1 MMKSL
6 DRNLGL
12 PIIALIIGSFLLV
25 GAQRLGT
32 VPLPDSGDESMIL
45 QVPYEILNRGLFAW
59 PMYRY
64 LGGGIENL
72 WHSFRPAYYWLM
84 TGFFKIFGWGLV
96 QGRAFSLVA
105 AALTLV
111 MAYLI
116 GRKMFDWRVGLVAV
130 VMLVSD
136 NTFVERSRMV
146 RNEYLG
152 AMFALLA
159 FYLFE
164 AAERRKRGWLYAA
177 SGLAAGAGV
186 MTHTNILYI
195 LGAIFLLMLIRHG
208 WPVLAHASTYLF
220 AGSALVVMAYEIVYD
235 VLDYANV
242 KLQYHGDRAH
252 FGRVSSSGLWQNVLD
267 EPARYKDWAAGSLLF
282 SDVPRT
288 LQHLF
293 QVLTVVALVYL
304 ALTFIRQ
311 FRRAKAVDDP
321 RARVLLV
328 TMIAM
333 VFLAIATGRR
343 RKYAIYMAYL
353 TPWFALCVGI
363 LVRDGVE
370 RIGRLRS
377 KPWRFAELSRKTALI
392 AVTLAGVAYAALL
405 VRQNVRF
412 IREVTNPHAASF
424 EEFSK
429 VLRSIVPENVC
440 PASIER
446 PVMWLS
452 FPEFDRC
459 YVSIERRMADNI
471 DIDGKDYA
479 LILSARKNPVY
490 IKDPD
495 ENYTLLGKMENT
507 PYGDMRVYYTG
518 TDPRYRSLSPVS
530 YQFFDRW
537 RGHVRDAQIVAA
549 HPVWSADA
557 NELSARAQS
566 SDLILKPGVLDN
578 GSGGSIWLQHSLDLC
593 SVELKP
599 NTAYEV
605 IADAGS
611 TGAGWRLVIIDAETG
626 QFAKQI
632 VIAERGESKQI
643 EGLFRTFG
651 TSRVKIAARART
663 EGPGAPLCITR
674 VTIREVGELTL

>member
-1 MMKSL
+1 MKL
-6 DRNLGL
+6 TERNFGL
-12 PIIALIIGSFLLV
+12 PIFALIIGAFLFV
-25 GAQRLGT
+25 GSQRLGA

-64 LGGGIENL
+64 LGGNIENT
-72 WHSFRPAYYWLM
+72 WHSFRPVYYLSM
-84 TGFFKIFGWGLV
+84 TGFFKVFGWGLL
-96 QGRAFSLVA
+96 QGRAFNLMA
-105 AALTLV
+105 AALVLGV
-111 MAYLI
+111 VFLI
-116 GRKMFDWRVGLVAV
+116 GRRLFDWRVGLVAV
-130 VMLVSD
+130 VMLISD

-164 AAERRKRGWLYAA
+164 AAEQRKRGWLYAA

-186 MTHTNILYI
+186 MTHANTLYI
-195 LGAIFLLMLIRHG
+195 LGAIVLLMLLRHG
-208 WPVLAHASTYLF
+208 WRALASRSTYLF

-235 VLDYANV
+235 VVDYANV
-242 KLQYHGDRAH
+242 RLQYHGDRAH

-267 EPARYKDWAAGSLLF
+267 EPARYKDWVAGSLLF

-288 LQHLF
+288 LQHVF
-293 QVLTVVALVYL
+293 QVLTVVALVFVI
-304 ALTFIRQ
+304 ATCVRQ

-321 RARVLLV
+321 RARVLVV
-328 TMIAM
+328 TLIAM
-333 VFLAIATGRR
+333 LFLAIATGRR

-363 LVRDGVE
+363 LLRDGVE
-370 RIGRLRS
+370 RMGRLRS
-377 KPWRFAELSRKTALI
+377 KPWRFAELSRKAALI
-392 AVTLAGVAYAALL
+392 AVALAGVAYGALL

-412 IREVTNPHAASF
+412 IREVTNPHVASF
-424 EEFSK
+424 EEFAR
-429 VLRSIVPENVC
+429 VLRSIVPESVC

-446 PVMWLS
+446 PVMWLA

-459 YVSIERRMADNI
+459 YASIERRMADNV

-479 LILSARKNPVY
+479 LILSTRKNPVY

-518 TDPRYRSLSPVS
+518 TDPRYRSLAPVS
-530 YQFFDRW
+530 YQFFERW
-537 RGHVRDAQIVAA
+537 RGHLRDDQIAA
-549 HPVWSADA
+549 ARPVWSANA
-557 NELSARAQS
+557 KELSAGARSA
-566 SDLILKPGVLDN
+566 DAVLKPDGLDMESR
-578 GSGGSIWLQHSLDLC
+578 GSVWLQHSVDLC

-605 IADAGS
+605 IVDGAS
-611 TGAGWRLVIIDAETG
+611 SGAGWHLVIVDAATD
-626 QFAKQI
+626 QLAKQI
-632 VIAERGESKQI
+632 VIAERQGSQRI
-643 EGLFRTFG
+643 EGLFRTFD
-651 TSRVKIAARART
+651 TSRVRIAARAGT
-663 EGPGAPLCITR
+663 ERPGAPLCITR
-674 VTIREVGELTL
+674 VTINEVGELTL